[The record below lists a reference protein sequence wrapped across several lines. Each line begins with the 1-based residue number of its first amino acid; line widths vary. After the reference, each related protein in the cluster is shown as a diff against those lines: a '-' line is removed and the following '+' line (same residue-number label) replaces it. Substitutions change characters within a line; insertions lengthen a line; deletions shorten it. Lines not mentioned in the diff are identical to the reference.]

1 MWDSSDLSGSGLR
14 LSISFGGS
22 GEQEAILCEWSLG
35 WDFFSCFYV
44 WVVVKGETVPVYGCL
59 LDAEGQLGMHRVPDI
74 LSVPAR
80 FHCKCCY
87 MMCAGIFQHH
97 ASSIR
102 PIRSRL

>member
-1 MWDSSDLSGSGLR
+1 M
-14 LSISFGGS
+14 SISFGRS

-59 LDAEGQLGMHRVPDI
+59 LDAEGQLGMHKVPDI
-74 LSVPAR
+74 LRVPAR

-87 MMCAGIFQHH
+87 DVHACFQHH
-97 ASSIR
+97 ASS
-102 PIRSRL
+102 RSRLQDLKSVRSPKTG